1 MSNSNEFNS
10 VKDIFE
16 DTLKYYNYSETTINE
31 LLTDSFINGLLE
43 LQKQEPE
50 DNNAIS
56 LLRNFSQ
63 NQSLASLTELDNE
76 LRKELSSEGYISN
89 MLRYINAAWM
99 NVNFEENPT
108 YAKSSIQKDDVDN
121 TKIGIS
127 IMAGLLNFLS
137 KTAGTGQKI
146 IASEITVPLE
156 VARRLHKTIQNQYD
170 FIDAGEQSMR
180 NARSGIHDNI
190 STATTTRSPLVV
202 DLDGDGVETT
212 TTEDG
217 THFDHDNN
225 GFAEKTS
232 WVGKDDG
239 LLVRDINGNGQ
250 IDNGTELFGN
260 NSVLSNGEKA
270 KNGFEA
276 LKDLDS
282 NQDYVFDQNDAA
294 WNEVK
299 VWKDSNQNGI
309 VDEGELLTMEQ
320 AGITGFDLNYQSQSR
335 DDANGNAHL
344 QTSTITKADGTTA
357 DITDVWFKTDYLVA

>member
-1 MSNSNEFNS
+1 MTTSSEFDSIKN
-10 VKDIFE
+10 ILE
-16 DTLKYYNYSETTINE
+16 TTLHSYNYSETTINN
-31 LLTDSFINGLLE
+31 LLSDDFINGLLE
-43 LQKQEPE
+43 LQEQEPE
-50 DNNAIS
+50 DNNTIS

-76 LRKELSSEGYISN
+76 LRKELSREGYISN
-89 MLRYINAAWM
+89 TLRYIDTAWM

-170 FIDAGEQSMR
+170 YIDAGEQSMK

-202 DLDGDGVETT
+202 DLDGDGAETT
-212 TTEDG
+212 TMEDG
-217 THFDHDNN
+217 IHFDHDNN

-239 LLVRDINGNGQ
+239 LLVRDINNNGK

-260 NSVLSNGEKA
+260 NTVLSNGQKA
-270 KNGFEA
+270 TNGFEA

-282 NQDYVFDQNDAA
+282 NNDGVFNNQDAA
-294 WNEVK
+294 
-299 VWKDSNQNGI
+299 
-309 VDEGELLTMEQ
+309 L
-320 AGITGFDLNYQSQSR
+320 A
-335 DDANGNAHL
+335 A
-344 QTSTITKADGTTA
+344 
-357 DITDVWFKTDYLVA
+357 

>member
-1 MSNSNEFNS
+1 MINDGRVCNTATNYWGEQYIPNFDGSIYNSLPGSYYGHNDDYVNATDYNQAQKIKFINNLIGMLDETGALE
-10 VKDIFE
+10 DILS
-16 DTLKYYNYSETTINE
+16 DTPPFISDKYLSILGPYLSRDILSEGDTIP
-31 LLTDSFINGLLE
+31 LTDLIVGIFQGIIN
-43 LQKQEPE
+43 P
-50 DNNAIS
+50 
-56 LLRNFSQ
+56 FSINYF
-63 NQSLASLTELDNE
+63 NQIDLIKNS
-76 LRKELSSEGYISN
+76 I
-89 MLRYINAAWM
+89 
-99 NVNFEENPT
+99 
-108 YAKSSIQKDDVDN
+108 KS
-121 TKIGIS
+121 
-127 IMAGLLNFLS
+127 AFA
-137 KTAGTGQKI
+137 TA
-146 IASEITVPLE
+146 E
-156 VARRLHKTIQNQYD
+156 VQT
-170 FIDAGEQSMR
+170 
-180 NARSGIHDNI
+180 
-190 STATTTRSPLVV
+190 SPLIV
-202 DLDGDGVETT
+202 DLDGDGVETI
-212 TTEDG
+212 G
-217 THFDHDNN
+217 TNSGVYFDHAND
-225 GFAEKTS
+225 GFKENTG

-260 NSVLSNGEKA
+260 NSVLSNGKKA

-299 VWKDSNQNGI
+299 VWKDSNSNGI